1 LINNQRGNYEKHSRD
16 GRHRTVWESDEMSD
30 RAIKII
36 IGAITILPIWLGLW
50 AGSFLVM
57 IKLWE
62 AL

>member
-1 LINNQRGNYEKHSRD
+1 MKDLSRS
-16 GRHRTVWESDEMSD
+16 T
-30 RAIKII
+30 KII
-36 IGAITILPIWLGLW
+36 IGTVTILPIWLGLW

>member
-1 LINNQRGNYEKHSRD
+1 MGNKKRRRPEEAPGKTEEMKNVSRK
-16 GRHRTVWESDEMSD
+16 T
-30 RAIKII
+30 KLI

>member
-1 LINNQRGNYEKHSRD
+1 MK
-16 GRHRTVWESDEMSD
+16 EMSKKT
-30 RAIKII
+30 KII
-36 IGAITILPIWLGLW
+36 IGSLTILPIWLGLW